1 VPDRPPRHS
10 VPSRR
15 SAGWVAIV
23 VLSLTLA
30 VGVAAL
36 TYTLFGPTGQSG
48 AAADTT
54 VANSAEAVGE
64 PTSQAEPSTDSST
77 SGGSVD
83 IGAPTVTSAG
93 TAGPDACTRVM
104 PPDEGGVEVTG
115 VGDSIMLSA
124 SAALETVFD
133 GAIVID
139 AEEGR
144 QFGASVAAAERLRD
158 DGELAPVVVI
168 HLGTN
173 GAFPAE
179 SFDELMASLSG
190 VPRVVFLNVSVPR
203 EWEPEVNE
211 ELRAGVDRWPTAEL
225 ADWQSA
231 ATLNSD
237 WFVADEYHLS
247 CEGIIGYAGF
257 IAETLAG

>member
-1 VPDRPPRHS
+1 VPDRPPRHAVS
-10 VPSRR
+10 SRR
-15 SAGWVAIV
+15 SAGWIAIV

-36 TYTLFGPTGQSG
+36 TYTMFGPTGQPG
-48 AAADTT
+48 AAAETT
-54 VANSAEAVGE
+54 MATSAEAVGE

-77 SGGSVD
+77 AGGSVD

-93 TAGPDACTRVM
+93 SAGPDACTRVS
-104 PPDEGGVEVTG
+104 PADEGGVEVTG

-124 SAALETVFD
+124 SAALESVFD

-144 QFGASVAAAERLRD
+144 QFAASVGAIERLRE
-158 DGELAPVVVI
+158 DGELAPVVVV

-173 GAFPAE
+173 GAFSDE
-179 SFDELMASLSG
+179 NFDDLMASLSG
-190 VPRVVFLNVSVPR
+190 VPRVVFLNVNVPR
-203 EWEPEVNE
+203 DWEPEVNE
-211 ELRAGVDRWPTAEL
+211 ALRAGVDRWPTAEL

-237 WFVADEYHLS
+237 WFVADGYHLS

-257 IAETLAG
+257 VAETLAG